1 MKRCIFALLVLL
13 ALPLSANAQIS
24 HHSRARD
31 CMFTKNLGTV
41 TRTFSLWGRVRVV
54 KGNEYADLRVKV
66 ITDKRVADDLEVTI
80 VKDEPKRCGEWL
92 FVNNRED
99 FTIKFVDKYE
109 DITIRIVK
117 RSELSNLVPY

>member
-1 MKRCIFALLVLL
+1 M
-13 ALPLSANAQIS
+13 
-24 HHSRARD
+24 
-31 CMFTKNLGTV
+31 GTV

-66 ITDKRVADDLEVTI
+66 ITDNRVADDLEVAI

-92 FVNNRED
+92 FVNNKED
-99 FTIKFVDKYE
+99 FTIKFIDKYE

-117 RSELSNLVPY
+117 RSELSDLVPY